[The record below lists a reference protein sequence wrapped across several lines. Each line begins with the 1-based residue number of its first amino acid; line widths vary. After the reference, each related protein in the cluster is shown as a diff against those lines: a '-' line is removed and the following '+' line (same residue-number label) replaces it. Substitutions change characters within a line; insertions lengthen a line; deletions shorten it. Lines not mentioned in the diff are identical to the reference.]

1 MYLVKIQ
8 KNPFLIKMKKISFE
22 PIAVKDSIRAM
33 KNIAELM
40 IDLAYSALLFQN
52 LEIADE
58 VLKLE
63 EEVHVLTYLVDMNTM
78 LAVRDRKDAEQL
90 EPIIRIGYDFDRISN
105 AIADIAK
112 ITINKLILHPTL
124 FEAVRQSN
132 EPLIRAIVTN
142 EEIKNKTI
150 GKLKIRTETGCDI
163 IAIRRGNGW
172 IFDPDKKTKLYM
184 HDVLFARGSTKGN
197 QLLCNMTGGKC
208 TRGEEES
215 DIIPIDLEDEL
226 NQIKQYLS
234 EMKNYSEAMIGLAFS
249 AILFN
254 SKEIAEDVYE
264 MEENLDKLQLELQ
277 KLTLSNAKCMNDPTS
292 LVAILRIAS
301 ATEAISDAACEIA
314 ELVLRGLEPHPVF
327 NLIINESDEIISR
340 VQVNDG
346 SQIVN
351 KNISEANIH
360 MQSGMKVIAIKRNND
375 WHYRINK
382 MTTILPNDVLIAVGP
397 EEGKK
402 TLEGLAN

>member
-1 MYLVKIQ
+1 
-8 KNPFLIKMKKISFE
+8 MKKISFE
-22 PIAVKDSIRAM
+22 PIAVKDSIRTM

-58 VLKLE
+58 VMKLE
-63 EEVHVLTYLVDMNTM
+63 EEVHILTYLVDMNTM

-112 ITINKLILHPTL
+112 ITINKLTLHPTL
-124 FEAVRQSN
+124 FEAIRQSN

-142 EEIKNKTI
+142 EEIKNKSI

-172 IFDPDKKTKLYM
+172 IFDPDKNTLL
-184 HDVLFARGSTKGN
+184 HQDDVLFARGSMKGN
-197 QLLCNMTGGKC
+197 TLLCNMTGGKC
-208 TRGEEES
+208 TRGEDEPEKIPVELEE
-215 DIIPIDLEDEL
+215 DL

-254 SKEIAEDVYE
+254 NREIAEDVSE
-264 MEENLDKLQLELQ
+264 MEEHLDKLQLELQ
-277 KLTLSNAKCMNDPTS
+277 KLTLSSSKCMSDPTS

-301 ATEAISDAACEIA
+301 STEAISDAAYEIA

-327 NLIINESDEIISR
+327 TLIMNESDEIISR
-340 VQVNDG
+340 VQVKDG
-346 SQIVN
+346 SKIVN
-351 KNISEANIH
+351 KSISDANL
-360 MQSGMKVIAIKRNND
+360 QLSTGMKVIAIKRNND
-375 WHYRINK
+375 WHYGIDNN
-382 MTTILPNDVLIAVGP
+382 TTLLPDDVLIAVGP
-397 EEGKK
+397 EEGKNS
-402 TLEGLAN
+402 LEELAS